1 MWEVITLAYSLKDES
16 VIKEAEEE
24 YVSGRRQ
31 MAASFHLI
39 NLMKELFCSPSPP
52 PRRPPEG
59 STPLIDK

>member
-1 MWEVITLAYSLKDES
+1 MWEVTALANSLKDER

-39 NLMKELFCSPSPP
+39 NLMEELFCSTPS
-52 PRRPPEG
+52 
-59 STPLIDK
+59 S